1 MVTEPG
7 AGGSGPI
14 SGEAVRYRT
23 AEMADAMLGSG
34 PPGQLPVMLSAVPG
48 EAREGR
54 EVEVC
59 EAAAGGGE
67 CSAGSGPGAPP
78 APPGAAVVL
87 ETVLPAGEEP
97 NGTAESV
104 KAPKVSCEERNV
116 TGISNFT
123 VQILNVSQVSGPRH
137 RAALCVLRV
146 GSVGLCLLVLD
157 LVGFFV

>member
-54 EVEVC
+54 EAEVC

-67 CSAGSGPGAPP
+67 CGAGSGPGAPP

-87 ETVLPAGEEP
+87 ETVLPASEEP

-137 RAALCVLRV
+137 RAALCVSGV